1 MQVIPATRRK
11 EYEELKKALLDVFG
25 LTKQQRASKLLHLP
39 GLGDKKPSK
48 LAAEIVAL
56 VPDDEKPGYLEQQIF
71 LDQLPTAVQQLMLSH
86 KMEHDLYQLGKL
98 ADDYMMTMRGRW
110 TSSAVAAR
118 DSMPALGA
126 AMSPNA
132 AEGGSSCAAATMPQ
146 FTGYSGKKWF
156 CWRHAQYG
164 PRATNCEDTKK
175 CQWRMPQGSGAR
187 PQRGNS
193 KAGHR

>member
-1 MQVIPATRRK
+1 M
-11 EYEELKKALLDVFG
+11 LGVFG

-56 VPDDEKPGYLEQQIF
+56 VPDDEKPGYLERQIF
-71 LDQLPTAVQQLMLSH
+71 LDQLPTAVQQLMMSH
-86 KMEHDLYQLGKL
+86 KTEDDLYQLGRL
-98 ADDYMMTMRGRW
+98 ADEYVMMWHGRMM
-110 TSSAVAAR
+110 SSAVAAR
-118 DSMPALGA
+118 DSMPAPEA
-126 AMSPNA
+126 EMSSKA

-164 PRATNCEDTKK
+164 PRTTNCEDTKK
-175 CQWRMPQGSGAR
+175 CQWRMPQGSSAR
-187 PQRGNS
+187 PQWGNS